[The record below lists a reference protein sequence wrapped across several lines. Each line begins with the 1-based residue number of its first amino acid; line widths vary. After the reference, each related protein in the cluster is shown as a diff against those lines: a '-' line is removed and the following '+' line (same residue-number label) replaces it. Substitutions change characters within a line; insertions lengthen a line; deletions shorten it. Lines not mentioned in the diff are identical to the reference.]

1 MPTLLHPQVDLAIDV
16 CELLQNLREV
26 VLDYRLRFV
35 GPSPTSF
42 LVCSIFISLFI
53 FVLASRRRRYRFS
66 APLVCVRYEQTRL
79 PEESQIYL
87 GQATT
92 LLERYVYLIVFNAYL
107 SEQAPL
113 HFAVA
118 FSAWLAGR
126 EEITSILTQIK
137 ADPNKALR
145 ITGQVAAPG
154 KAKQAKGDVAD
165 LEEQEDEAAGG
176 RLVDSLDNSGDDV
189 VRSRKGDVLSKSMM
203 IKADLYQYNR
213 AKYGENA
220 RLVAISEVHSR
231 LIIMFFILLFKN
243 TANIIS
249 VSLNDSLFQDVC
261 NFRSADGYD
270 HVHGVGQSSVEGT
283 RKVISYLVDLE
294 RAKDPYERST
304 TPFSFIYLFFFSFL
318 FFYSSP

>member
-1 MPTLLHPQVDLAIDV
+1 
-16 CELLQNLREV
+16 
-26 VLDYRLRFV
+26 
-35 GPSPTSF
+35 
-42 LVCSIFISLFI
+42 
-53 FVLASRRRRYRFS
+53 
-66 APLVCVRYEQTRL
+66 
-79 PEESQIYL
+79 L

-145 ITGQVAAPG
+145 ITGQVVAPG

-165 LEEQEDEAAGG
+165 LEEQDEASGG

-213 AKYGENA
+213 AKYGESA

-243 TANIIS
+243 TINKFLFHVIIIYFRMCAIS
-249 VSLNDSLFQDVC
+249 VRPMATITCTAWANRAWRAPA
-261 NFRSADGYD
+261 RS
-270 HVHGVGQSSVEGT
+270 SPT
-283 RKVISYLVDLE
+283 W
-294 RAKDPYERST
+294 ST
-304 TPFSFIYLFFFSFL
+304 WNVPRIRTLHNSFLFFSFL